1 MAVEKRDDDSVTLI
15 DVLLGRPQIRPALE
29 DQRRSAAARYASRE
43 PLEGQRGQRPAR
55 QFRPGHVLIPSIAAA
70 VCLSAAVASADY
82 WPRFRGLHAG
92 AIPDNPALPERWS
105 ATENVAWK
113 VDVPGLGWSSP
124 IVWDDYIFVTA
135 VVSHDARP
143 VPGQDIF
150 EDGKSPSYRGG
161 MQHEFSGLY
170 RWVLY
175 AIDFE
180 TGKIR
185 WQRELHAGT
194 PLFKRH
200 PKNTHASE
208 TPVTD
213 GKRVYVFH
221 ASAGLFA
228 VDFTG
233 NIVWSRQVAPPSALE
248 GTREGAATKASAVSE
263 PDGDGDIAAMFSHL
277 GAAASPALHKDRI
290 FVTSDHSPRVWMM
303 AAYSTADGK
312 QLWRVDIPKQ
322 QQAYGWASPFVW
334 ENERRTEIIAAG
346 DLRVRSFDIGGRLLW
361 ELKGLSTN
369 TTPTPFA
376 ARGLLY
382 VSSGAPVRPMRP
394 VYAIRPGAGGDI
406 SLKEGETHNQFV
418 VWSQQTAATYM
429 PSALVYRDLLY
440 SVYSQ
445 GFMTCHDART
455 GEQRY
460 GRTRIDPG
468 ASGFTASPWA
478 YNGRVF
484 AASEDGDTFVIE
496 AGPEYKLV
504 GKNSLGEMII
514 ATPAIVRNSLIV
526 RTVGRVYR
534 IADASK
540 RSKSK

>member
-1 MAVEKRDDDSVTLI
+1 MQARQ
-15 DVLLGRPQIRPALE
+15 GRPRQVLM
-29 DQRRSAAARYASRE
+29 
-43 PLEGQRGQRPAR
+43 PL
-55 QFRPGHVLIPSIAAA
+55 VAA
-70 VCLSAAVASADY
+70 VCLSAAVASAADN

-92 AIPDNPALPERWS
+92 AIPDNPALPERWG
-105 ATENVAWK
+105 ATENIAWK

-124 IVWDDYIFVTA
+124 IVWNDYVFVTA
-135 VVSHDARP
+135 VLSNDARP

-161 MQHEFSGLY
+161 TRAESSGLY

-175 AIDFE
+175 AIDFS
-180 TGKIR
+180 TGTIR

-194 PLFKRH
+194 PVFIRH

-221 ASAGLFA
+221 ATAGLFA
-228 VDFTG
+228 VDFSG
-233 NIVWSRQVAPPSALE
+233 KVVWSRTVAPPAVAES
-248 GTREGAATKASAVSE
+248 RSTKAPGASAHDSE
-263 PDGDGDIAAMFSHL
+263 GDIAAMFNNL

-290 FVTSDHSPRVWMM
+290 FVTSDHSPRAWML

-312 QLWRVDIPKQ
+312 ELWRVDIPKQ
-322 QQAYGWASPFVW
+322 QQAYGWSSPFIW
-334 ENERRTEIIAAG
+334 EHDRRTEIIAAG
-346 DLRVRSFDIGGRLLW
+346 DLRVRSFDVDGRLLW
-361 ELKGLSTN
+361 ELGGLSTN

-376 ARGLLY
+376 ADGLLY
-382 VSSGAPVRPMRP
+382 VSSGAPVRPTRP
-394 VYAIRPGAGGDI
+394 VYAIRPGASGDI
-406 SLKEGETHNQFV
+406 SLKPGETHNAFV
-418 VWSQQTAATYM
+418 AWSQPTAATYM

-455 GEQRY
+455 GELRY
-460 GRTRIDPG
+460 GRTRIDPA

-478 YNGRVF
+478 YNGKVF

-504 GKNSLGEMII
+504 GRNSLGEMII
-514 ATPAIVRNSLIV
+514 ATPAIARNSLIV
-526 RTVGRVYR
+526 RTVGHVYR

-540 RSKSK
+540 RAPSR

>member
-1 MAVEKRDDDSVTLI
+1 MTCL
-15 DVLLGRPQIRPALE
+15 
-29 DQRRSAAARYASRE
+29 
-43 PLEGQRGQRPAR
+43 
-55 QFRPGHVLIPSIAAA
+55 AA
-70 VCLSAAVASADY
+70 VVWLSAAVASAADN
-82 WPRFRGLHAG
+82 WPRFRGPDAG
-92 AIPDNPALPERWS
+92 SIPDNPALPERWS
-105 ATENVAWK
+105 ETENVAWK

-124 IVWDDYIFVTA
+124 IVWDDYVFVTS
-135 VVSHDARP
+135 VLSNDARP

-161 MQHEFSGLY
+161 THVEHGGLY
-170 RWVLY
+170 RWLLY
-175 AIDFE
+175 AIDFK
-180 TGKIR
+180 TGKVR
-185 WQRELHAGT
+185 WERELHTGT
-194 PLFKRH
+194 PLFIRH

-213 GKRVYVFH
+213 GKHVYVFH
-221 ASAGLFA
+221 AGAGLFA

-233 NIVWSRQVAPPSALE
+233 TVVWSRHVAPPSGLE
-248 GTREGAATKASAVSE
+248 STRDGAATNASAVSG
-263 PDGDGDIAAMFSHL
+263 PDGDIAAMFSNL

-303 AAYSTADGK
+303 AAYSTADGRE
-312 QLWRVDIPKQ
+312 LWRVDIPKA

-346 DLRVRSFDIGGRLLW
+346 DLRVRSFDLDGRLLW

-376 ARGLLY
+376 TGGLLY
-382 VSSGAPVRPMRP
+382 VSSGAPVRPVRP
-394 VYAIRPGAGGDI
+394 VYAIRPGATGDI
-406 SLKEGETHNQFV
+406 SLKEGQTTNDFV
-418 VWSQQTAATYM
+418 AWYQRTAATYM
-429 PSALVYRDLLY
+429 PSPLVYRGLMY
-440 SVYSQ
+440 SLYSQ
-445 GFMTCHDART
+445 GFLTCHDART

-460 GRTRIDPG
+460 GRTRIDAA

-496 AGPEYKLV
+496 AGPEYKLLHR
-504 GKNSLGEMII
+504 NSLGEMII

-526 RTVGRVYR
+526 RTVGRLYR
-534 IADASK
+534 IADESK
-540 RSKSK
+540 GAK

>member
-1 MAVEKRDDDSVTLI
+1 MP
-15 DVLLGRPQIRPALE
+15 G
-29 DQRRSAAARYASRE
+29 
-43 PLEGQRGQRPAR
+43 R
-55 QFRPGHVLIPSIAAA
+55 QFALRVLIPSIAAA
-70 VCLSAAVASADY
+70 AYLYAAAASAADN
-82 WPRFRGLHAG
+82 WPRFRGLDAG
-92 AIPDNPALPERWS
+92 AVPDNAALPERWS

-124 IVWDDYIFVTA
+124 IVWDDYVFVTS
-135 VVSHDARP
+135 VLSEDARP
-143 VPGQDIF
+143 IPGQDIF

-161 MQHEFSGLY
+161 SRSELSGLY

-175 AIDFE
+175 AIDFK

-194 PLFKRH
+194 PLFIRH

-221 ASAGLFA
+221 ANAGLFA

-233 NIVWSRQVAPPSALE
+233 NIVWSRPVAPPPTVESVPAK
-248 GTREGAATKASAVSE
+248 TDADA
-263 PDGDGDIAAMFSHL
+263 DIAAMYNDL
-277 GAAASPALHKDRI
+277 GAAASPALYKDRL
-290 FVTSDHSPRVWMM
+290 FVTSDHSPRAWMM
-303 AAYSTADGK
+303 AAYNTADGK
-312 QLWRVDIPKQ
+312 ELWRVDIPKEQ
-322 QQAYGWASPFVW
+322 TAYGWSSPFVW
-334 ENERRTEIIAAG
+334 ENERRIEIVTAG
-346 DLRVRSFDIGGRLLW
+346 DRRVRSFDIDGRLLW

-376 ARGLLY
+376 ADGLLY
-382 VSSGAPVRPMRP
+382 VSSGAPVRPVRP
-394 VYAIRPGAGGDI
+394 LYAIRPGASGDI
-406 SLKEGETHNQFV
+406 SLKEGETRNEFV
-418 VWSQQTAATYM
+418 AWFQPTAATYM
-429 PSALVYRDLLY
+429 PSPLVYRGLLY

-445 GFMTCHDART
+445 GFMTCHDAKT

-460 GRTRIDPG
+460 GRKRIDPA

-478 YNGRVF
+478 YNGKIF

-496 AGPEYKLV
+496 AGPEFKLV
-504 GKNSLGEMII
+504 GRNSLGEMLI

-534 IADASK
+534 IANTSSP
-540 RSKSK
+540 SKSK